1 MAVPTMH
8 AIRITEFGGPE
19 QLAWTELP
27 RPVPGPG
34 EVLVR
39 VRAAGY
45 NPADMHVREGFRKVP
60 EPMRPHWPLPVVP
73 GSDLSGTVAALG
85 PGVTRWEIGDE
96 VFGLVNFPGRGA
108 AYAEYATAPADHL
121 ARKPATLDHLT
132 AAGVPLA
139 GLTVHQFLFE
149 HLAEHVRGTVLVNGA
164 AGGVGHLAVQLA
176 RAAGAERVVAVASGR
191 HREYLEGLGVDLF
204 VDRLAGPVAAAVRGA
219 DFVLDT
225 VGGPQAHLLLDAL
238 RPGGALCS
246 VYLADQRP
254 ERAADLG
261 ITLAPFLQVRSDGTG
276 LAELARRIDAGELT
290 PAVDSVFPLREAAAA
305 HERAA
310 RGHLRGKIVLT
321 VD

>member
-1 MAVPTMH
+1 MTVPTMH

-19 QLAWTELP
+19 RLTRTELP

-60 EPMRPHWPLPVVP
+60 EALRPVWPLPVVL
-73 GSDLSGTVAALG
+73 GSDLSGTVAEVG
-85 PGVTRWEIGDE
+85 PGVTEWQVGDE
-96 VFGLVNFPGRGA
+96 VYGLVNFPGRGA
-108 AYAEYATAPADHL
+108 AYAEYATAPAAHL
-121 ARKPATLDHLT
+121 ARKPATLDHVT
-132 AAGVPLA
+132 AAGVPMA
-139 GLTVHQFLFE
+139 GLTAHQFLFH

-164 AGGVGHLAVQLA
+164 AGGVGHFAVQLA

-204 VDRLAGPVAAAVRGA
+204 VDREAGPASAAVRDA

-225 VGGPQAHLLLDAL
+225 VGGPDAHLLLDTL
-238 RPGGALCS
+238 RPGGALSS

-254 ERAADLG
+254 ERAAGLG
-261 ITLAPFLQVRSDGTG
+261 VTLAPFLQVRSSGAD
-276 LAELARRIDAGELT
+276 LAELGARIDAGEVV
-290 PAVDSVFPLREAAAA
+290 PAVDAVFPLREAAAA
-305 HERAA
+305 HEHAA